1 MLHWG
6 EGERRRQVH
15 PHGPAPTTTMRV
27 TTCVVCRCQTRLSR
41 PSISSTCFKIVGGA
55 WQLEIKTP
63 MVRGNIGLKHSA
75 TARPNDFVSL
85 IVPMS
90 RPSKASTCQRNYGL
104 ECDSWSLEKSKCLGC
119 AGNVDVHVAGVGAYN
134 ATLSSTCL
142 RTAAQQTCSCN
153 ASGIPHRVYK
163 NRLPSVWQEF
173 IFDDNQVAQESYGN
187 WTSTGNCTFDNIT
200 GAVSPCGG
208 SHVCVCVCS
217 VYTLI

>member
-1 MLHWG
+1 
-6 EGERRRQVH
+6 
-15 PHGPAPTTTMRV
+15 
-27 TTCVVCRCQTRLSR
+27 
-41 PSISSTCFKIVGGA
+41 
-55 WQLEIKTP
+55 

-75 TARPNDFVSL
+75 TARPNVFVSL
-85 IVPMS
+85 IGFISMS

-200 GAVSPCGG
+200 GAISPCGG
-208 SHVCVCVCS
+208 SHIFFCVYM
-217 VYTLI
+217 VYTQIWIFLCICMCVHVCACMCVMSHPNKVEWIQEIIDIGQAKQKCKMLVLICFSMQTRFIQC